1 MRVSPVKA
9 LFSAAVLGLFAAS
22 ATMAGAQQTMAYGG
36 SGQGGGGY
44 GHGGGGH
51 GSGGHGGGC
60 GGHGGYGGGGCG
72 GGGGHRVR
80 TPDIRIFGPR
90 INVGVNVNTNV
101 NVTTNVNANSSAN
114 ANATAGS
121 NSGANGGGGGGGGGG
136 GATIISLG
144 GGGGSFSAPPPATA
158 INGLNV
164 AGLVEIE
171 MVEEERVRILEEWRV
186 IRAVCI
192 DDRGTP
198 HPASRPDPEERV
210 EEVFTGELF
219 RCMSGTFMQVTI
231 GWRMDGQDV
240 FDDAFTLVCSQG
252 EALRHESGGRVFC
265 ATQEPRRNCNERSLL
280 RLHGPGIKLVYVRR
294 EERYTEMV
302 ERRRELVATQN
313 MTLMLDGGVGG
324 YR

>member
-1 MRVSPVKA
+1 MRVSPVKILFGAAAFA
-9 LFSAAVLGLFAAS
+9 LTLAAPPVAIG
-22 ATMAGAQQTMAYGG
+22 GDGYG
-36 SGQGGGGY
+36 SGG

-51 GSGGHGGGC
+51 GGHGGGGSC
-60 GGHGGYGGGGCG
+60 GGGSYGGC

-80 TPDIRIFGPR
+80 TPDIRIYGPR

-101 NVTTNVNANSSAN
+101 NVSTVVNANADAN
-114 ANATAGS
+114 ANANAGA
-121 NSGANGGGGGGGGGG
+121 SGNAGAGAGAGAGGT
-136 GATIISLG
+136 TIISLG
-144 GGGGSFSAPPPATA
+144 GGGAAIGAPPPATA

-164 AGLVEIE
+164 SGLTEIE
-171 MVEEERVRILEEWRV
+171 IVEEERTRILEEWRV
-186 IRAVCI
+186 IRAVCM

-198 HPASRPDPEERV
+198 HPASRPDPAERV
-210 EEVFTGELF
+210 EETFSGELF
-219 RCMSGTFMQVTI
+219 RCMSGTYMQVTI
-231 GWRMDGQDV
+231 GWRVDGADV

-252 EALRHESGGRVFC
+252 EALRHETGGRVYC

-280 RLHGPGIKLVYVRR
+280 RLYGPGVKLVYVRR

-302 ERRRELVATQN
+302 EHRREIVNTAN

>member
-1 MRVSPVKA
+1 MRVSPVKI
-9 LFSAAVLGLFAAS
+9 LVGSAVLALTLAAPSFAL
-22 ATMAGAQQTMAYGG
+22 GDDDG
-36 SGQGGGGY
+36 SGGGHGGHG
-44 GHGGGGH
+44 GHGGGG
-51 GSGGHGGGC
+51 SYGGC
-60 GGHGGYGGGGCG
+60 GGGSYGGC

-80 TPDIRIFGPR
+80 TPDIRINGPR

-101 NVTTNVNANSSAN
+101 NVSTVVNAN
-114 ANATAGS
+114 ANADA
-121 NSGANGGGGGGGGGG
+121 NSGASGSAGAGAGAGAGGGT
-136 GATIISLG
+136 TIISLG
-144 GGGGSFSAPPPATA
+144 GGGAAIGAPPPATA

-164 AGLVEIE
+164 SGLTRIE
-171 MVEEERVRILEEWRV
+171 VVEEERTRILEEWRV
-186 IRAVCI
+186 IRAVCL

-210 EEVFTGELF
+210 EEIFSGELF
-219 RCMSGTFMQVTI
+219 RCMSGTYMQVTI
-231 GWRMDGQDV
+231 GWRVDGADI

-252 EALRHESGGRVFC
+252 EALRHETGGRVYC

-280 RLHGPGIKLVYVRR
+280 RLYGPGVKLVYVRR

-302 ERRRELVATQN
+302 EHRREIVNTAN